1 MLPSKEQLEAFPP
14 QPWSDPAAANPG
26 GEAKCCALSLAQ
38 VWLARFVLLLF
49 CPPAGSPSACS
60 KQAEAAV
67 LQSGLKHRLLP
78 PGCFSQ
84 STPCAHRAL
93 IRAVIW
99 LSGAAV
105 AIGSF
110 PSVFAARAR
119 AVISLQ
125 ECATASLLPA
135 EGEGSTKILFG
146 GIKSPAAYLSFTT
159 VSPRLGL
166 PLAVR
171 ARRKENSLSLSLVL

>member
-1 MLPSKEQLEAFPP
+1 MLCSVTRTGLACSFCSPAFLPSCRFSECLLQASRGSSLAERS
-14 QPWSDPAAANPG
+14 QTQAAAT
-26 GEAKCCALSLAQ
+26 
-38 VWLARFVLLLF
+38 RVLLPEYTV
-49 CPPAGSPSACS
+49 C
-60 KQAEAAV
+60 
-67 LQSGLKHRLLP
+67 
-78 PGCFSQ
+78 SQ
-84 STPCAHRAL
+84 SAYPRSYL
-93 IRAVIW
+93 AVWCSSRRW
-99 LSGAAV
+99 LV
-105 AIGSF
+105 